1 MRECRAVGCA
11 RACVTHRTWRRH
23 LSFDLL
29 MMSNNTRHLA
39 ATVALAYLDMLS
51 ARGRCSI
58 TSSFPRSSRSL
69 TTCYC
74 GHVILTQVASREE
87 KDTERAN
94 QQMHIHAWAHFAT
107 GRQLDISSTAAG
119 GTHHVSFCLQYLPA
133 QQSFQSFHHKHPP
146 PAPVQAEA
154 ILRGVTLLASHTR
167 SNTIAAPTPTSTR
180 RPLRTPRRLPGPMWL
195 FQILSR
201 GLPRS
206 RLSP

>member
-133 QQSFQSFHHKHPP
+133 Q
-146 PAPVQAEA
+146 
-154 ILRGVTLLASHTR
+154 
-167 SNTIAAPTPTSTR
+167 
-180 RPLRTPRRLPGPMWL
+180 
-195 FQILSR
+195 
-201 GLPRS
+201 
-206 RLSP
+206 